1 MAAPET
7 LGVAD
12 QTTVTSDVRTSA
24 AAEQATYT
32 LPTGAYPLAE
42 ADANSERLTHAV
54 ALLMLAYTT
63 FYIAWRWF
71 FTLNTAALWFSVP
84 LALAETYGL
93 VTAFFMAYTT
103 WTLKRRIAP
112 PAPRGLSAD
121 VFVTTY
127 DEPLNVIRKTAL
139 AAREIRYPHTTY
151 ILDDGKRD
159 EIRSLAH
166 DLGVEYLRRP
176 DNKHAKAGNLN
187 HALAHSSG
195 DYILQLDADH
205 VPQPHILDRLLGF
218 FADDRVAL
226 AQSPQDFY
234 NTDAFTYDVN
244 ETARRIWEDQQLFFR
259 VIQPGKDARGA
270 AFFVGSCAVIR
281 RAALQDIGGF
291 ATTTITEDIE
301 TSLLLHSKGW
311 KSVFYGETLAY
322 GLAPGSAAAFHTQHL
337 RWGQGAMQALRRYQP
352 LSMRGL
358 TLAQRIGYFD
368 SLTTYF
374 SGFQRL
380 VFYLAPAIF
389 FLTGAF
395 PVKAGALPFFLI
407 FAPYIALQF
416 LAFKMLSRG
425 HGSLLLAD
433 RYGMAKFFTH
443 LVAVTA
449 YFSKGALKFRVTPK
463 GITDVPFR
471 TYAPQLF
478 LAGLTAIAVV
488 WGVVAAST
496 GITSYEVPGWGS
508 MAFYVNLVFA
518 GWTFY
523 SAMYIVDM
531 SVRLKSQRQDHRY
544 AETMPVEIKVLRE
557 GRSVRSTLLGVTNDL
572 NPNGLSFRSAEL
584 VDDGSWVEMRL
595 PLLTR
600 PVDVKGRVVHR
611 ATVSTRHGDMHHHGV
626 EFVALSWDVRDAI
639 ELHCAHY
646 TTPLRRQRYVE
657 AFSKMGNAL
666 RWVRDPRRAERA
678 AVGMPVDVELRSGT
692 NWAPVGLGLWEDVSD
707 TGARLL
713 LAEAPDIGD
722 HVRVKVRA
730 NAMQFDGDVVFVRT
744 LETALGARFV
754 VGLRRPRVQT
764 LQHVSPQ
771 TRGTP
776 VNWNKF
782 DRLLNRTRTD
792 PAGTATGSGQ
802 KSGAAATAETVE
814 PPRSADIAAAS
825 SNTTAAANGA
835 NGAHSAA
842 NGAHVEVLR
851 PKASSTIAAHSDA
864 AVAAEAA
871 EAADVAAEL
880 EAAESELMEAATG
893 DEIAAL
899 DPSAPINAVDEGYA
913 EESAYDESGTEA
925 AALDAES
932 DMAFDPA
939 FGSALEAGA
948 RDEQVAPEPRQ
959 NEELPR
965 WMAGAEEFEEKI
977 RGAGRPTYVQRNDVQ
992 IAASYSTREEH
1003 VERAADIADIEAIE
1017 AIQEADSAA
1026 AIDARQPA
1034 REVEITRGAEAK
1046 RDNAASRD
1054 AEFALGRERDAY
1066 EMTSHQYDSEIAYNS
1081 SHHDTGAGDMM
1092 TEQIMQQSAGR
1103 QANSF
1108 GPPSETSM
1116 LTVWGG
1122 GARLDGKFE
1131 IDDSIEV
1138 RCELSGEVTVGGR
1151 IVIEE
1156 GGTVNATVRTVDA
1169 EVRGTFN
1176 GDLIATG
1183 SVHIT
1188 ETGRVTG
1195 NIQTEELIIA
1205 RGGFFNGNVT
1215 RPEEAEAPSRSQQ
1228 PRQAAAPRNGNAGRS
1243 PSNGRGRTQEPP
1255 RGRADSHADEQ
1266 ESLRPSLRRAEEP
1279 GLTS

>member
-1 MAAPET
+1 
-7 LGVAD
+7 
-12 QTTVTSDVRTSA
+12 
-24 AAEQATYT
+24 
-32 LPTGAYPLAE
+32 
-42 ADANSERLTHAV
+42 
-54 ALLMLAYTT
+54 MLAYTT
-63 FYIAWRWF
+63 FYIAWRWL

-93 VTAFFMAYTT
+93 VTAFFMTYTT
-103 WTLKRRIAP
+103 WTLKRRVAP
-112 PAPRGLSAD
+112 PAPRGLSVD

-159 EIRSLAH
+159 EIRGLAE
-166 DLGVEYLRRP
+166 DLGVQYLRRP
-176 DNKHAKAGNLN
+176 DNRHAKAGNLN
-187 HALAHSSG
+187 HALSQSSG
-195 DYILQLDADH
+195 DFILQLDADH

-259 VIQPGKDARGA
+259 VIQPGKDARDA
-270 AFFVGSCAVIR
+270 AFFVGSCAVLR
-281 RAALQDIGGF
+281 RAALNDIGGF

-301 TSLLLHSKGW
+301 TSLLLHSRGW

-395 PVKAGALPFFLI
+395 PVRAGALPFFLI
-407 FAPYIALQF
+407 FAPYITLQF

-478 LAGLTAIAVV
+478 LAVLTGIAVL
-488 WGVVAAST
+488 WGVIAAST
-496 GITSYEVPGWGS
+496 GITSYNVPGWGS

-518 GWTFY
+518 AWTFY
-523 SAMYIVDM
+523 SSMYIVDM

-557 GRSVRSTLLGVTNDL
+557 GRHVRSTLLGATNDL
-572 NPNGLSFRSAEL
+572 NPNGLSFRSSEI
-584 VDDGSWVEMRL
+584 VDDGAWVEMRL

-611 ATVSTRHGDMHHHGV
+611 STVATKHGDMHHHGV

-646 TTPLRRQRYVE
+646 TTPLRRQRYVQ
-657 AFSKMGNAL
+657 AFSAMGDAL
-666 RWVRDPRRAERA
+666 RWVRDPRRAARA
-678 AVGMPVDVELRSGT
+678 AVGMPVDVEVRAGT
-692 NWAPVGLGLWEDVSD
+692 NWAPAGLGLWEDVSD

-713 LAEAPDIGD
+713 LAEALSVGD
-722 HVRVKVRA
+722 QVRVRVRGKS
-730 NAMQFDGDVVFVRT
+730 MQFNGDVVFVRT
-744 LETALGARFV
+744 LETPLGARFE
-754 VGLRRPRVQT
+754 VGLRRPRTQT

-792 PAGTATGSGQ
+792 PAASAGQTGKTAVTETASVP
-802 KSGAAATAETVE
+802 AAA
-814 PPRSADIAAAS
+814 IAAAAS
-825 SNTTAAANGA
+825 ANGV
-835 NGAHSAA
+835 
-842 NGAHVEVLR
+842 HVEVLR
-851 PKASSTIAAHSDA
+851 PKAASTST
-864 AVAAEAA
+864 AER
-871 EAADVAAEL
+871 EHEREAEL
-880 EAAESELMEAATG
+880 EHELELDAATISDDVDTPSDRDAAADEAVAYADDYDDQEPVVADDVAYDAGIPSSDAIAAQGLADAWSEDEAHTDAGYSDYAGADGGMTDAGTGAADDSAAADPYAAEQEFAGFARER
-893 DEIAAL
+893 
-899 DPSAPINAVDEGYA
+899 VDE
-913 EESAYDESGTEA
+913 DDT
-925 AALDAES
+925 
-932 DMAFDPA
+932 
-939 FGSALEAGA
+939 GSAHA
-948 RDEQVAPEPRQ
+948 DERA
-959 NEELPR
+959 ELPR
-965 WMAGAEEFEEKI
+965 WMAGAEEFQSKV
-977 RGAGRPTYVQRNDVQ
+977 RSAQ
-992 IAASYSTREEH
+992 AA
-1003 VERAADIADIEAIE
+1003 
-1017 AIQEADSAA
+1017 
-1026 AIDARQPA
+1026 PA
-1034 REVEITRGAEAK
+1034 RSSQSSITPMPPAAPVSAPVPPTAPPAQTPLHTPLHTPFTPPAEIPMAP
-1046 RDNAASRD
+1046 AAHMPASPFAPQPRPRAD
-1054 AEFALGRERDAY
+1054 VPQEIEFAHSDHAFNETQH
-1066 EMTSHQYDSEIAYNS
+1066 E
-1081 SHHDTGAGDMM
+1081 TGADEMM
-1092 TEQIMQQSAGR
+1092 TEQIMQTQSSKA
-1103 QANSF
+1103 ANY

-1138 RCELSGEVTVGGR
+1138 RCELSGEVSVGGR

-1156 GGTVNATVRTVDA
+1156 GGVVNATIRTVDA
-1169 EVRGTFN
+1169 EIRGTFS

-1188 ETGRVTG
+1188 ETGRCTG

-1215 RPEEAEAPSRSQQ
+1215 RPEEAEVPSRNAASNN
-1228 PRQAAAPRNGNAGRS
+1228 RGAAPRNGAPSRASSGRS
-1243 PSNGRGRTQEPP
+1243 RTQEPT
-1255 RGRADSHADEQ
+1255 RARADSHAEEQ
-1266 ESLRPSLRRAEEP
+1266 ESLRPRLRQAEEP
-1279 GLTS
+1279 GLTA

>member
-1 MAAPET
+1 MPAPET
-7 LGVAD
+7 LDVVE
-12 QTTVTSDVRTSA
+12 QTMERSASRTSA
-24 AAEQATYT
+24 VAEHATYT
-32 LPTGAYPLAE
+32 LPTGAYPVVE
-42 ADANSERLTHAV
+42 ADASSERLTHAV

-63 FYIAWRWF
+63 FYILWRWF

-93 VTAFFMAYTT
+93 VTAFFMTYTT
-103 WTLKRRIAP
+103 WTLKRRVAP
-112 PAPRGLSAD
+112 PAPRGLTVD

-159 EIRSLAH
+159 EIRGLAE
-166 DLGVEYLRRP
+166 DLGVEYVRRA
-176 DNKHAKAGNLN
+176 DNRHAKAGNLN
-187 HALAHSSG
+187 HALSQSSG
-195 DYILQLDADH
+195 DFILQLDADH

-218 FADDRVAL
+218 FADDRVAF

-259 VIQPGKDARGA
+259 IIQPGKDARDA
-270 AFFVGSCAVIR
+270 AFFVGSCAVLR
-281 RAALQDIGGF
+281 RAALEDIGGF

-311 KSVFYGETLAY
+311 RSVFYGETLAY

-374 SGFQRL
+374 AGFQRI

-389 FLTGAF
+389 FFTGAF
-395 PVKAGALPFFLI
+395 PVRAGALPFFLI

-416 LAFKMLSRG
+416 LAFKRLSRG

-471 TYAPQLF
+471 TYAPQLG
-478 LAGLTAIAVV
+478 LAVLTGIAVV
-488 WGVVAAST
+488 WGVIAAST
-496 GITSYEVPGWGS
+496 GVTSYDVPGWGS
-508 MAFYVNLVFA
+508 MAFYVNFVFA
-518 GWTFY
+518 AWTFY
-523 SAMYIVDM
+523 SSMYIVDM

-544 AETMPVEIKVLRE
+544 AEMMPVEIKVLRE
-557 GRSVRSTLLGVTNDL
+557 GRHVRSTLLGVTNDL
-572 NPNGLSFRSAEL
+572 NPNGLAFRSSEL
-584 VDDGSWVEMRL
+584 VDDGAWVEMRL

-611 ATVSTRHGDMHHHGV
+611 STVETRHGEMHHHGV

-646 TTPLRRQRYVE
+646 TTPLRRQRYVQ
-657 AFSKMGNAL
+657 AFSAMGDAL
-666 RWVRDPRRAERA
+666 RWVRDPRRAARA

-713 LAEAPDIGD
+713 LADPLNIGD
-722 HVRVKVRA
+722 HVRVRVRGK
-730 NAMQFDGDVVFVRT
+730 AMQFDGDIVFVRT

-754 VGLRRPRVQT
+754 VGLRRPRTQA

-771 TRGTP
+771 TRGLP

-782 DRLLNRTRTD
+782 DRLLNRTRT
-792 PAGTATGSGQ
+792 GE
-802 KSGAAATAETVE
+802 AATMTDVA
-814 PPRSADIAAAS
+814 PAAPRDAS
-825 SNTTAAANGA
+825 TAATNGI
-835 NGAHSAA
+835 
-842 NGAHVEVLR
+842 HVEVLR
-851 PKASSTIAAHSDA
+851 PKA
-864 AVAAEAA
+864 VAPPDRDEADRD
-871 EAADVAAEL
+871 EADRTHELEL
-880 EAAESELMEAATG
+880 EAAAISDDTDAPNVEAYAEVADDESAAWEREAY
-893 DEIAAL
+893 E
-899 DPSAPINAVDEGYA
+899 
-913 EESAYDESGTEA
+913 EESAEA
-925 AALDAES
+925 V
-932 DMAFDPA
+932 
-939 FGSALEAGA
+939 AGA
-948 RDEQVAPEPRQ
+948 EAETGYRAAP
-959 NEELPR
+959 EELPR
-965 WMAGAEEFEEKI
+965 WMAGVEEFQS
-977 RGAGRPTYVQRNDVQ
+977 RLQSTSPQRPAEPPIPAMNRASSFQVRPEQTPFAPPVAPIDDAPINIAPTEIAPIDSAPIDSAPIDSAPIDNAPIDIAPMALPLTDAPVPIAPAASQPPFTPAPRPRSDAHAAETAYDDRND
-992 IAASYSTREEH
+992 
-1003 VERAADIADIEAIE
+1003 
-1017 AIQEADSAA
+1017 SAFN
-1026 AIDARQPA
+1026 
-1034 REVEITRGAEAK
+1034 ITQHE
-1046 RDNAASRD
+1046 
-1054 AEFALGRERDAY
+1054 
-1066 EMTSHQYDSEIAYNS
+1066 
-1081 SHHDTGAGDMM
+1081 TGADEMM
-1092 TEQIMQQSAGR
+1092 TEQIMQTQSAK
-1103 QANSF
+1103 AATF

-1138 RCELSGEVTVGGR
+1138 RCELSGELSVGGR
-1151 IVIEE
+1151 VVIEE
-1156 GGTVNATVRTVDA
+1156 GGNVNATIRTVDA
-1169 EVRGTFN
+1169 EIRGTFS

-1183 SVHIT
+1183 SVQIT
-1188 ETGRVTG
+1188 ETGRVNG

-1215 RPEEAEAPSRSQQ
+1215 RPEEPEAPARNSSNNA
-1228 PRQAAAPRNGNAGRS
+1228 RQASAPRNGAAHRGGGPNGRS
-1243 PSNGRGRTQEPP
+1243 RTQEPP
-1255 RGRADSHADEQ
+1255 RSRDAHADEQ
-1266 ESLRPSLRRAEEP
+1266 ESLRPRLRQPEEP
-1279 GLTS
+1279 GLTA